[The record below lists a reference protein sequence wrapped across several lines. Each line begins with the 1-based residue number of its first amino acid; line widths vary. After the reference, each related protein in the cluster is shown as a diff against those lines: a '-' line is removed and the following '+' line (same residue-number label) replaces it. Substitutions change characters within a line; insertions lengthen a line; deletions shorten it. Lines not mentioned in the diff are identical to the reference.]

1 MQSESTYICIDLS
14 DATIRAAIVT
24 TGGEII
30 ERREVGLE
38 NENLIPEVSA
48 VVSNLREDYPQAQ
61 GVCVGLPGIV
71 NRETKRVLVSS
82 ALPILVEEDL
92 HRILTESTGLSVTL
106 ENDANAA
113 AFAEYKM
120 GAGQSSRNMF
130 YATIGAG
137 VGGAIIFDGKLW
149 TGTNGF
155 AGEFGHIVIDPEGTE
170 LEAVASAA
178 GIIRRT
184 RARLERDNTS
194 SLSMLSMN
202 PSFTVTDIVDAAREG
217 DDFAKMM
224 LERTGKFIGMAV
236 ASVINLLNIECIVL
250 GGAVMEAEDLILNPL
265 KEEAQRLAF
274 KPCYEATEIVTAAL
288 SSDAVVLGVMLL
300 ANKDKQ

>member
-1 MQSESTYICIDLS
+1 MQSDSTYICVDLS
-14 DATIRAAIVT
+14 DATIRAAIVMSS
-24 TGGEII
+24 GEIL

-38 NENLIPEVSA
+38 NENLISEVSA
-48 VVSNLREDYPQAQ
+48 VVSNLREEYPQAQ
-61 GVCVGLPGIV
+61 GICIGLPGIV
-71 NRETKRVLVSS
+71 SRETRRVLVSS

-92 HRILTESTGLSVTL
+92 YKLLSESTGLPVTL

-113 AFAEYKM
+113 AFAEYVL

-137 VGGAIIFDGKLW
+137 VGGAIIFEGKLW

-194 SLSMLSMN
+194 SLSTLSMN
-202 PSFTVTDIVDAAREG
+202 PSFTVTDIVNAAGEG

-224 LERTGKFIGMAV
+224 LERTGKFIGMTI
-236 ASVINLLNIECIVL
+236 ASVINLLNIERIVL
-250 GGAVMEAEDLILNPL
+250 GGAVMEAGDLVLNPL

-274 KPCYEATEIVTAAL
+274 KPCYESTEIVTAAL
-288 SSDAVVLGVMLL
+288 SSDAVVLGAMLL
-300 ANKDKQ
+300 ANKAGQ